1 MRIGLNKRI
10 GEPEGMNEGYVL
22 TGVEGVL
29 RGYDKINQRTYL
41 LYFPTSK
48 PAAPGISNKIRA
60 SCPHSTLSTLVQKF
74 PYPLANPH
82 LTPILLFNL
91 NRSPHSTPFT
101 LVHSPHHVI

>member
-1 MRIGLNKRI
+1 
-10 GEPEGMNEGYVL
+10 MNEGYVL

-29 RGYDKINQRTYL
+29 RGYDKINQRTYW

-48 PAAPGISNKIRA
+48 PAASGISNKIRA
-60 SCPHSTLSTLVQKF
+60 SSPHSTHSTLVQKF